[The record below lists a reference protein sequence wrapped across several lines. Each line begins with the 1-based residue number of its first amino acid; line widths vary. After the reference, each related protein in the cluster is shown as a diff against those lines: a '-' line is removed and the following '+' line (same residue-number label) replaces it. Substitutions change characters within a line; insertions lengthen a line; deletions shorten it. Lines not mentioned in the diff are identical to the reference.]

1 MSRPQPRSEM
11 PGVRHNQR
19 VISEGRI
26 SMPMI
31 GNIGHA
37 CGSVPLDRKW
47 NVAGKNVFESQ
58 RIHKARINIYRITWT
73 AESIAFAECIMHRQ
87 PLDAP
92 ADADKQSFDLRGRT
106 RDAATIQILI
116 GD

>member
-19 VISEGRI
+19 VISKGRI

-31 GNIGHA
+31 GNIRHA

-47 NVAGKNVFESQ
+47 DIAGKNVFESQ
-58 RIHKARINIYRITWT
+58 RIHKARINIYRVAWT
-73 AESIAFAECIMHRQ
+73 PESIAFAECIMYRQ
-87 PLDAP
+87 PLNAS
-92 ADADKQSFDLRGRT
+92 ADADKQAFDLRRRT
-106 RDAATIQILI
+106 RNAATIQILI

>member
-19 VISEGRI
+19 VISKSRI

-31 GNIGHA
+31 SNIRHA

-47 NVAGKNVFESQ
+47 DIAGKNVFESQ
-58 RIHKARINIYRITWT
+58 RIHKARINIYRVSWT
-73 AESIAFAECIMHRQ
+73 PESIAFAECIMHRQ

-92 ADADKQSFDLRGRT
+92 SDADKQSFDLRRGA
-106 RDAATIQILI
+106 RDAAAIQILI